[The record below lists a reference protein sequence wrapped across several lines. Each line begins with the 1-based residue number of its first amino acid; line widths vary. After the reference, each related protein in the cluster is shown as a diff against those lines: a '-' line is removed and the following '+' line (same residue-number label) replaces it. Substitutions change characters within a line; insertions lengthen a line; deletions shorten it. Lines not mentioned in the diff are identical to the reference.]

1 MYELIVKLV
10 CDVMNIRRCIKK
22 SIAVQFKYIYT
33 FIGCT
38 RKAWDMVQI
47 YIYIY
52 WLYEKAWDMVLIYIY
67 NILVVQERVG
77 IWFKYIYIHILVVQR
92 GLGIWFKYIYIYTYI
107 A

>member
-47 YIYIY
+47 
-52 WLYEKAWDMVLIYIY
+52 L
-67 NILVVQERVG
+67 
-77 IWFKYIYIHILVVQR
+77 YIHILVVR
-92 GLGIWFKYIYIYTYI
+92 EGLGYGSNIYI
-107 A
+107 